1 MSESQP
7 TAGHAAGAT
16 PGATPEGGDELKP
29 LAVSTVRVIMW
40 GQLGWVLALV
50 VFLAVPSL
58 HQGERDWWPW
68 VPVTGLALGLFGYLY
83 VRRGRGNAAGAG

>member
-7 TAGHAAGAT
+7 TAGQAAGAT
-16 PGATPEGGDELKP
+16 PEPGDELKP
-29 LAVSTVRVIMW
+29 LAVSTVRVILW
-40 GQLGWVLALV
+40 GQLGWVLALA

-58 HQGERDWWPW
+58 HEGERDWWPW
-68 VPVTGLALGLFGYLY
+68 VPVTGLVLGLIGYLY

>member
-16 PGATPEGGDELKP
+16 PEPGEELKP

-40 GQLGWVLALV
+40 GQLGWVLALAV
-50 VFLAVPSL
+50 VLAVPSL
-58 HQGERDWWPW
+58 HEDERDWWPW
-68 VPVTGLALGLFGYLY
+68 VPVTGLVLGLVGYLY

>member
-7 TAGHAAGAT
+7 TAGHAAGD
-16 PGATPEGGDELKP
+16 TPEPGDELQP
-29 LAVSTVRVIMW
+29 LAVSTVRVILW

-50 VFLAVPSL
+50 VILAVPSL

>member
-7 TAGHAAGAT
+7 SSGHAT
-16 PGATPEGGDELKP
+16 GATPEPGDELKP

-40 GQLGWVLALV
+40 GQLGWVLALGV
-50 VFLAVPSL
+50 ILAVPSL

-68 VPVTGLALGLFGYLY
+68 VPVGGLALGLIGYLY